1 MCPRL
6 VDHDQVPDLD
16 IHAFRP
22 GHDDIATDH
31 APLMVIPDPVWYEN
45 ARALPL
51 AGDKVILVQRLD
63 YDDII

>member
-1 MCPRL
+1 VTPGL

-22 GHDDIATDH
+22 GHDDVAPDH
-31 APLMVIPDPVWYEN
+31 APLMCVADPVRDEN